1 VGPRRQRAVAEPRH
15 PLHRVIEHV
24 YLTDAGGTPLV
35 HLSRLNS
42 DKDPDLIASMFAA
55 IQNFMDDAFH
65 SLGAGD
71 VRSIEIGTRQHVAF
85 GRGHYVLL
93 YLVYGGHESNHLE
106 RRVIRLVH
114 EIEARFAVLLRE
126 WSGDMDEI
134 LPLRDFL
141 VREWDVPARESPVP
155 RPVSLA

>member
-1 VGPRRQRAVAEPRH
+1 MAGLPH
-15 PLHRVIEHV
+15 PLHRIIEHV

-42 DKDPDLIASMFAA
+42 DKDPDLVASMFAA

-85 GRGHYVLL
+85 GRGHLTLL
-93 YLVYGGHESNHLE
+93 YLVYRGRESNHLE
-106 RRVIRLVH
+106 QRVIRQVH
-114 EIEARFAVLLRE
+114 ELEARFASLLRE
-126 WSGDMDEI
+126 WGGDMDEI
-134 LPLRDFL
+134 EVLRDYL
-141 VREWDVPARESPVP
+141 VREWELPAREAPVLP
-155 RPVSLA
+155 PMAVR

>member
-1 VGPRRQRAVAEPRH
+1 M
-15 PLHRVIEHV
+15 

-85 GRGHYVLL
+85 GRGHLTLL
-93 YLVYGGHESNHLE
+93 YLVYRGRESNHLE
-106 RRVIRLVH
+106 RRVIRQVH
-114 EIEARFAVLLRE
+114 EIEARFASLLRG
-126 WSGDMDEI
+126 WDGDMDEI
-134 LPLRDFL
+134 EILRDYL
-141 VREWDVPARESPVP
+141 VHEWDVPAWEAPILPPMAAR
-155 RPVSLA
+155 

>member
-1 VGPRRQRAVAEPRH
+1 M
-15 PLHRVIEHV
+15 IEHV

-85 GRGHYVLL
+85 GPGHYSLP
-93 YLVYGGHESNHLE
+93 YLVYRGRESNHPA
-106 RRVIRLVH
+106 RRVIHQVA
-114 EIEARFAVLLRE
+114 EIATHVASLLR
-126 WSGDMDEI
+126 
-134 LPLRDFL
+134 
-141 VREWDVPARESPVP
+141 
-155 RPVSLA
+155 